1 MKDLVCCKAIVYRQY
16 IIDSDPR
23 PIHEDCSHHI
33 RTSITT
39 RAQCQTRAFQEA
51 ISALDSRAS
60 EVPIP
65 HNPGARFAVVI
76 VVVIIVVVIVIIIV
90 VVVVVIVIIID
101 TVVIAAVRTEFGT

>member
-76 VVVIIVVVIVIIIV
+76 IVVVIVIIIV
-90 VVVVVIVIIID
+90 VVAVVVA
-101 TVVIAAVRTEFGT
+101 VVVVVAVGQAHLQHPLLPR

>member
-23 PIHEDCSHHI
+23 PIHEDYSHHI
-33 RTSITT
+33 KTSITT

-76 VVVIIVVVIVIIIV
+76 VVVIIVVVIVIVI
-90 VVVVVIVIIID
+90 VIVIIVV